1 MNAFFSIIPV
11 IPEMHCSY
19 ADPAQLTLS
28 VHTDELNN
36 HSVLYLRAPSL
47 KIIHKLSRIFTMHLH
62 LSILVM
68 AEIVA
73 AHTELR
79 PANIWLASLVPEPL
93 LVHI

>member
-1 MNAFFSIIPV
+1 
-11 IPEMHCSY
+11 MHCSY

-36 HSVLYLRAPSL
+36 HSVLYLSAPSL
-47 KIIHKLSRIFTMHLH
+47 KIIHKLSGIVTMYLH
-62 LSILVM
+62 LSTLVM
-68 AEIVA
+68 VEIAA
-73 AHTELR
+73 AHAGLR